1 MAYKSAEVTL
11 NEHAE
16 DAQIAARLIKIYN
29 GCLRWREVRAEDDLW
44 NFLITSSLAMLSGYA
59 TAVEVMKQVSTPR
72 FDAHARFFDP
82 WQVQTWSL
90 EPVRR
95 AERDQDRKGP
105 EGRTTTRRCF
115 TDCCGMVVT

>member
-29 GCLRWREVRAEDDLW
+29 GCLRWREVRAEDDVW

-59 TAVEVMKQVSTPR
+59 TVVEVMKQVSRRGSMRMPAFLTRGKCRRGLLSQFGVQREIRIERAPR
-72 FDAHARFFDP
+72 EEQQPGDVLP
-82 WQVQTWSL
+82 I
-90 EPVRR
+90 
-95 AERDQDRKGP
+95 
-105 EGRTTTRRCF
+105 
-115 TDCCGMVVT
+115 VVGWW